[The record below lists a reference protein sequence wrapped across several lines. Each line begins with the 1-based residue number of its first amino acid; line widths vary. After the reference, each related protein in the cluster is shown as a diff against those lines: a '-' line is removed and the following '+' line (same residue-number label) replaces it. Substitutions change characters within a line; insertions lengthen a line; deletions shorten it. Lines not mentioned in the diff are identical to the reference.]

1 VKIKDIDG
9 IPCIV
14 LTDEKEEQKKWD
26 NISPENQSTLRDY
39 TQLQRSKELDN
50 RKELMDDLKK
60 KFKTNKKSLL

>member
-9 IPCIV
+9 IPCII

-26 NISPENQSTLRDY
+26 NINPENQSTLRDY

-50 RKELMDDLKK
+50 RKELMEDLKE

>member
-1 VKIKDIDG
+1 MKIKDIDG
-9 IPCIV
+9 ISCIV

-26 NISPENQSTLRDY
+26 NVNPENQSTLRDY

-50 RKELMDDLKK
+50 RKELMEDLKK